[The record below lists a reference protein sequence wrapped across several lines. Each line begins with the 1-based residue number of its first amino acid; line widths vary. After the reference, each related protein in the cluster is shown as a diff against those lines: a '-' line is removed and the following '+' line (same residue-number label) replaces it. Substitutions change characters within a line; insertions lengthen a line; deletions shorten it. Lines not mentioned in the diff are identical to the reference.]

1 MSRAGFTIIELI
13 VVMFIIT
20 LLGGIVSAT
29 IVKSLNDQNKLDA
42 ESQVQREL
50 TISLDRVSKALR
62 STILLLEATET
73 NLKVRAFAKVSDSA
87 PSEINYFI
95 DQSGRW
101 RYSVIP
107 ASGTPPNYTYNPADQ
122 QTFTLATKITNTS
135 AAPLFNYFDET
146 SAPLT
151 FPVQAADIRLIEI
164 TPRGTDS
171 NDLVAPLIFSTK
183 VQLRNFK
190 TNL

>member
-13 VVMFIIT
+13 VTMFIIT

-50 TISLDRVSKALR
+50 TISLDRVSKVLR

-95 DQSGRW
+95 DLSGRW
-101 RYSVIP
+101 QYSVIP
-107 ASGTPPNYTYNPADQ
+107 ASGAPPNYTYNPADQ

-135 AAPLFNYFDET
+135 AAPLFNYFDEN
-146 SAPLT
+146 SASLT
-151 FPVQAADIRLIEI
+151 FPVQAADIRLVEI

-171 NDLVAPLIFSTK
+171 NDLTAPLNFSTK